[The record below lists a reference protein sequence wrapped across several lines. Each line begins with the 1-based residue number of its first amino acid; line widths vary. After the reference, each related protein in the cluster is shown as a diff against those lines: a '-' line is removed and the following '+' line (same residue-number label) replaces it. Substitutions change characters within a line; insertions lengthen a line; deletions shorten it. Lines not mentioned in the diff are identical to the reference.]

1 MNSNIEKYI
10 EKEVLTYSNSNLILE
25 IARADYHASK
35 GILKTSDAVSAQNA
49 REYFNKLVEKIE
61 DANDRVFVSKFIKEW
76 LRRETEEVIKGF
88 QDTHKKV
95 VEISNDDINEHL
107 NSVQRE
113 WEEKRIKDKRLEMER
128 QASSNGW
135 HIDELVDS
143 EEEVLDFPKPP
154 SAIEEILAIGSIYQK
169 YKEMKA
175 GYDSYDKDY
184 ITTGTGLEQSVQQSV

>member
-1 MNSNIEKYI
+1 MNRDIEKYI
-10 EKEVLTYSNSNLILE
+10 ETEVLTYSNSNLILE

-61 DANDRVFVSKFIKEW
+61 DTNDRAFVSKFIKEW

-95 VEISNDDINEHL
+95 AEISNDDIKEHL
-107 NSVQRE
+107 DNVQRE
-113 WEEKRIKDKRLEMER
+113 WEKKRIEDKRSEMER

-135 HIDELVDS
+135 NIDKLVDS
-143 EEEVLDFPKPP
+143 DDDVLDFPKPP
-154 SAIEEILAIGSIYQK
+154 SAIEEIIAIGRIIQK
-169 YKEMKA
+169 SKEINI
-175 GYDSYDKDY
+175 G
-184 ITTGTGLEQSVQQSV
+184 